1 MTDAP
6 QIRPAAGAAYS
17 RILGVGGYR
26 PVRVIP
32 NTEVLTW
39 IDSSDEWIRTRSGIT
54 ERRWAGPEETVAEM
68 SVQAAGKAIAQAGID
83 PAQIGAVVVAT
94 VTHLKQTPAIATEIA
109 LRLGCP
115 TAPAF
120 DISAACAGFGYG
132 LNLADGMIRG
142 GSAEYVLVIGVERL
156 SDLTDKSDRS
166 TAFIFGDGAGA
177 AIVGPSDTPGIGK
190 VIWGSDATQKD
201 VISQTEAWDT
211 AFALD
216 GAVNG
221 AGDDTKWPA
230 LRMDGQPVFRWAVWE
245 MAKVAQQALDAA
257 GVTADQLGAFI
268 PHQANMR
275 ITDAMIKALKLPES
289 VPVARDIAETGNTSA
304 ASIPLAMERMLE
316 SGEAKSG
323 DLALIIGFG
332 AGLVYAAAVVTLP

>member
-1 MTDAP
+1 MSNVRIQPTT
-6 QIRPAAGAAYS
+6 GAAYA
-17 RILGVGGYR
+17 RIHGVGGYR

-32 NTEVLTW
+32 NSEVLEW
-39 IDSSDEWIRTRSGIT
+39 IESSDEWIRTRSGIA
-54 ERRWAGPEETVAEM
+54 ERRWAGPSETVAEM

-83 PAQIGAVVVAT
+83 AARIGGVIVAT
-94 VTHLKQTPAIATEIA
+94 VSHFKQTPAIATEIA
-109 LRLGCP
+109 ERLGCG

-132 LNLADGMIRG
+132 LSLADGMIRG

-156 SDLTDKSDRS
+156 SDLTDPHDRS

-177 AIVGPSDTPGIGK
+177 AVVGPSDEPGIGK
-190 VIWGSDATQKD
+190 IIWGSDGSQKD
-201 VISQTEAWDT
+201 VITQTEAWDT
-211 AFALD
+211 AFAKPD
-216 GAVNG
+216 AINGVGAEQ
-221 AGDDTKWPA
+221 KWPA
-230 LRMDGQPVFRWAVWE
+230 LRMEGQTVFRWAVWE

-275 ITDAMIKALKLPES
+275 ITDAMIKALKLPDS